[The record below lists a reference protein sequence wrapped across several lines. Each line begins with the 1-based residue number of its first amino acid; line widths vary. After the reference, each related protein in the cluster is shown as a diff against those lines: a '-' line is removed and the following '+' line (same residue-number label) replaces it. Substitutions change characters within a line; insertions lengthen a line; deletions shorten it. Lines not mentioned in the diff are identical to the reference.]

1 MDFPHNTPLSMMK
14 GDEEDYLSDGLPDDE
29 KEPTSFN
36 MSIKAINGNSVNSQL
51 PVFGEPNLN

>member
-1 MDFPHNTPLSMMK
+1 MMK

-29 KEPTSFN
+29 KESTSFN
-36 MSIKAINGNSVNSQL
+36 MSIKAINGNNVKSQL